1 MFSFLSVFQGEQKRK
16 KIRIGYTSTMKR
28 VMSSRLMTTSLSINF
43 EFYMKM
49 VCSQDYHSSN
59 WSAKNSDGQDG
70 NQLDVH
76 SQQPHTK
83 EANGGIDVVCYCH

>member
-1 MFSFLSVFQGEQKRK
+1 
-16 KIRIGYTSTMKR
+16 
-28 VMSSRLMTTSLSINF
+28 
-43 EFYMKM
+43 MKM